1 MEAVPA
7 TTSAKEES
15 QIISEVENIGDGAVK
30 FNHLFN
36 QLINKWQQKFDEI
49 TKKHQKVVVWG
60 AGSKGVTF
68 LNLLKEYNDI
78 EYVVDLNSRKQGMY
92 IAGAGQK
99 IVSPEFLK
107 DYQPEIIIIMN
118 PIYEQEIRQLTY
130 HLGLKSKF
138 ILV

>member
-60 AGSKGVTF
+60 AGSKGLTYSPAVRRG
-68 LNLLKEYNDI
+68 D
-78 EYVVDLNSRKQGMY
+78 
-92 IAGAGQK
+92 
-99 IVSPEFLK
+99 SPETR
-107 DYQPEIIIIMN
+107 I
-118 PIYEQEIRQLTY
+118 
-130 HLGLKSKF
+130 LGLRSAR
-138 ILV
+138 LRQQRVHLN